1 MLFSSCLSL
10 PKPHLSLGWV
20 CSQMKE
26 RRFPFGFMLSS
37 YPYCFGIERNQLENC
52 KKPDNAAIFCCPVL
66 ILLHKWLWRD
76 SWILI
81 LPSALVLHVTH
92 TQLPSMGS
100 CSPLL
105 LQQGEKISY
114 NLGSSA
120 SNKKK
125 SRDLGNHPWSWLTV
139 SDQEEQLC
147 LLNFSPLIV
156 SCEILFP
163 LKSKP
168 VIKTGPSCT
177 FLPVLLFKIAP
188 TLWNR
193 HSQKPN
199 SRR

>member
-1 MLFSSCLSL
+1 
-10 PKPHLSLGWV
+10 
-20 CSQMKE
+20 
-26 RRFPFGFMLSS
+26 MLSS

-81 LPSALVLHVTH
+81 LPSALVPHVTH

-105 LQQGEKISY
+105 LQQGKKLVTI
-114 NLGSSA
+114 LA
-120 SNKKK
+120 VVQVTKKK
-125 SRDLGNHPWSWLTV
+125 TPKNQKNNQKKTQKNPPEKKKEKKSTDLGNHPWSWLTV

-168 VIKTGPSCT
+168 VIKTVP
-177 FLPVLLFKIAP
+177 FY
-188 TLWNR
+188 TLC
-193 HSQKPN
+193 QCFC
-199 SRR
+199 

>member
-1 MLFSSCLSL
+1 
-10 PKPHLSLGWV
+10 
-20 CSQMKE
+20 
-26 RRFPFGFMLSS
+26 MLSS

-81 LPSALVLHVTH
+81 LPSALVPHVTH

-105 LQQGEKISY
+105 LQQGKKLVTI
-114 NLGSSA
+114 LA
-120 SNKKK
+120 VVQVTKKKK
-125 SRDLGNHPWSWLTV
+125 STDLGNHPWSWLTV

-168 VIKTGPSCT
+168 VIKTVP
-177 FLPVLLFKIAP
+177 FY
-188 TLWNR
+188 TLC
-193 HSQKPN
+193 QCFC
-199 SRR
+199 

>member
-1 MLFSSCLSL
+1 
-10 PKPHLSLGWV
+10 
-20 CSQMKE
+20 
-26 RRFPFGFMLSS
+26 MLSS

-81 LPSALVLHVTH
+81 LPSALVPHVTH

-105 LQQGEKISY
+105 LQQGKKLVTI
-114 NLGSSA
+114 LA
-120 SNKKK
+120 VVQVTKKKKK
-125 SRDLGNHPWSWLTV
+125 STDLGNHPWSWLTV

-168 VIKTGPSCT
+168 VIKTVP
-177 FLPVLLFKIAP
+177 FY
-188 TLWNR
+188 TLC
-193 HSQKPN
+193 QCFC
-199 SRR
+199 

>member
-1 MLFSSCLSL
+1 
-10 PKPHLSLGWV
+10 
-20 CSQMKE
+20 MKE

-81 LPSALVLHVTH
+81 LPSALVPHVTH

-100 CSPLL
+100 CSPPPPTT
-105 LQQGEKISY
+105 GGVCGGNSY

-125 SRDLGNHPWSWLTV
+125 STDLGNHPWSWLTV

-168 VIKTGPSCT
+168 VIKTGPSYTICQC
-177 FLPVLLFKIAP
+177 FCLKLHPLHEIGLF
-188 TLWNR
+188 R
-193 HSQKPN
+193 SQTAEG
-199 SRR
+199 RDIDR

>member
-1 MLFSSCLSL
+1 
-10 PKPHLSLGWV
+10 
-20 CSQMKE
+20 
-26 RRFPFGFMLSS
+26 MLSS

-81 LPSALVLHVTH
+81 LPSALVPHVTH

-105 LQQGEKISY
+105 LQQGKKLVTILAVVQVTKKKKIST
-114 NLGSSA
+114 
-120 SNKKK
+120 
-125 SRDLGNHPWSWLTV
+125 DLGNHPWSWLTV

-168 VIKTGPSCT
+168 VIKTVP
-177 FLPVLLFKIAP
+177 FY
-188 TLWNR
+188 TLC
-193 HSQKPN
+193 QCFC
-199 SRR
+199 